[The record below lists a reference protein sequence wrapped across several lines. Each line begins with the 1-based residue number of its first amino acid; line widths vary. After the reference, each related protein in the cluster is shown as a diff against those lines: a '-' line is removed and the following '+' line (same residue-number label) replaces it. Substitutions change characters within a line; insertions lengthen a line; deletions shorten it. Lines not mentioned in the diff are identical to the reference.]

1 MKKSKGNKKMKS
13 FLKWAAIVVGSLA
26 VLFAGIQAYVLLY
39 AQPYIRDSENAP
51 TVDAILV
58 LGAQVYKNDKPSPVL
73 QDRLD
78 YAYALYK
85 AGKSKKIIVS
95 GDHGTPDYDEVN
107 TMKDY
112 LLGKGVPRADIFLDH
127 AGFDT
132 YDSMYRAKNIFCVK
146 SVLVCTQQFHM
157 GRSLYIARRLGIEA
171 YGVPAPDKAIYRMAY
186 NQVRESLARVK
197 SVVDV
202 EVLKRPSK
210 YLGDTIP
217 VFGDGTVTDG

>member
-1 MKKSKGNKKMKS
+1 MKKSKGRKKWKT
-13 FLKWAAIVVGSLA
+13 FLKWAAIAAGSLA
-26 VLFAGIQAYVLLY
+26 VIFAGIQAYVLLT

-78 YAYALYK
+78 YACALYK
-85 AGKSKKIIVS
+85 AGKSEKIIVS

-112 LLGKGVPRADIFLDH
+112 LLNKGVPRADIFLDH

-157 GRSLYIARRLGIEA
+157 GRALYIARRLGIEA
-171 YGVPAPDKAIYRMAY
+171 YGVPAPDKAMYRMAY
-186 NQVRESLARVK
+186 NQVRECFARAK

-210 YLGDTIP
+210 YLGDTIS